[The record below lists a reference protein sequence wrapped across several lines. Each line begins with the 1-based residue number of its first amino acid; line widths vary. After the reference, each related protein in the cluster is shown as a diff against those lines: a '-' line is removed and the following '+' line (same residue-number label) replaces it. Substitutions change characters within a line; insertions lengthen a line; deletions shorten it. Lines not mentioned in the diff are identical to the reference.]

1 MSEATAYPEE
11 DEVEATRMTLAEHLG
26 ELRTRLVRGAAV
38 LMVTFAVAFAYHER
52 VADIVLLPQHRA
64 ITMLNERLV
73 EIYEERL
80 AADPSLDRSLYFDPP
95 DSRHLAHPIPIEPRG
110 DGAQSGFMFYL
121 KASFLFALAIAGPY
135 MLWEMWRFVAAG
147 LYRRERRIVYRYF
160 PLSGGLFAA
169 GILFGYTTMVPYGYY
184 FLVEP
189 TLGQIRHDPEI
200 GIYFSFL
207 VALLVALGIV
217 FQLPIVMIALSKVGL
232 VDPRAYARF
241 RPYFVVLALVI
252 GAILTPPDPI
262 TQMLMAGPMVV
273 LYELGYRLARW
284 SAPPPSPAEAEDP
297 EEEARPA

>member
-1 MSEATAYPEE
+1 MSESTAQPPE

-26 ELRTRLVRGAAV
+26 ELRTRLVRGTAA
-38 LMVTFAVAFAYHER
+38 LMVAFAVAFAYHER

-64 ITMLNERLV
+64 ITMLNRELV
-73 EIYEERL
+73 EIYEKRL
-80 AADPSLDRSLYFDPP
+80 AEDPTLDRSLYFDPP

-110 DGAQSGFMFYL
+110 DGAQSGFLFYL
-121 KASFLFALAIAGPY
+121 KASLLFALAIAGPF

-147 LYRRERRIVYRYF
+147 LYRHERRVVYRYF

-169 GILFGYTTMVPYGYY
+169 GVVFGYTTMVPYGYY
-184 FLVEP
+184 FLVKP

-232 VDPRAYARF
+232 VQPRSYARF

-262 TQMLMAGPMVV
+262 TQMLMAGPMVL
-273 LYELGYRLARW
+273 LYELGYRFARW
-284 SAPPPSPAEAEDP
+284 SAPEIECEEPKEKAQPA
-297 EEEARPA
+297 